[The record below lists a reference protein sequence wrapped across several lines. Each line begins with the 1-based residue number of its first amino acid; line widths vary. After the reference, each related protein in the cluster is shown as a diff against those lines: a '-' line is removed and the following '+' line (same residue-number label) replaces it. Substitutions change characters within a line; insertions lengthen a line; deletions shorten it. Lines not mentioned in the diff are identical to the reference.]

1 MPQPLVE
8 SPHMISPEI
17 ASLFNEIQANYG
29 TPKEAKK
36 PKAPTQPKPT
46 KTEFAPVEPT
56 TLQQSGLAEHQVDAL
71 ILKYLLNCGVASGR
85 DIASQVKLPF
95 GIVGELLRKMKASQ
109 LVFYRQTCGV
119 NDFEY
124 ELTPAGEERASRLF
138 DRNTY
143 FGSAPVSLEDYSK
156 SVSAQSPIHEAP
168 SADALKSALADLQV
182 DPSLFTQLGQA
193 LMSVAAM
200 FLYGKPGNGK
210 TSIAER
216 LTGAFG
222 PSIWVPRA
230 IHVDREIVR
239 VFDPTM
245 HEELRMPQTTPLGK
259 VDQRWVLIKRPTII
273 VGGELTME
281 SLEMRKDRSTG
292 VLEAPVQL
300 KSNGGT
306 LVIDDFGRQRV
317 STDELLNRWIIPLE
331 KHYDFLNTPTGK
343 KVKVPFEQLV
353 VFATNLEPRDLVD
366 EAFLRRIPY
375 KIEALDPSEED
386 LLGLFHKLAPKF
398 EIPLNQEILD
408 YLFTKHYREADR
420 SLRYCHARD
429 LLNQISNYQR
439 FHNLEGIPTKEAI
452 DAAVKNYFSVM

>member
-1 MPQPLVE
+1 
-8 SPHMISPEI
+8 MISPEI
-17 ASLFNEIQANYG
+17 ASLFNEIQENYG
-29 TPKEAKK
+29 TPKKTPKPETPRAKN
-36 PKAPTQPKPT
+36 QPKT
-46 KTEFAPVEPT
+46 DYAPVEPE
-56 TLQQSGLAEHQVDAL
+56 TLAQSGLSEQQVNSL

-85 DIASQVKLPF
+85 NVAQQVKLPF
-95 GIVGELLRKMKASQ
+95 GIVGELLRKMKAEQ

-124 ELTPAGEERASRLF
+124 ELTPAGEDRASRLF

-143 FGSAPVSLEDYSK
+143 FGSAPVSLADYSK

-168 SADALKSALADLQV
+168 SADALKKALADLQV
-182 DPSLFTQLGQA
+182 DPSLFRQLGQA
-193 LMSVAAM
+193 LMSVAAV

-222 PSIWVPRA
+222 PSIWVPRS

-245 HEELRMPQTTPLGK
+245 HEELAQPEITPLGQ

-331 KHYDFLNTPTGK
+331 KRYDFLNTPTGK
-343 KVKVPFEQLV
+343 KVKVPFEQLT

-375 KIEALDPSEED
+375 KIEALDPSEDD
-386 LLGLFHKLAPKF
+386 LLNLFHKLAPKF
-398 EIPLNQEILD
+398 GIPLNPEILE
-408 YLFTKHYREADR
+408 YLLSKHYRTANR
-420 SLRYCHARD
+420 SLRFCHARD

-439 FHNLEGIPTKEAI
+439 FHNLEGVPTEDAI
-452 DAAVKNYFSVM
+452 DDAVKNYFSVM